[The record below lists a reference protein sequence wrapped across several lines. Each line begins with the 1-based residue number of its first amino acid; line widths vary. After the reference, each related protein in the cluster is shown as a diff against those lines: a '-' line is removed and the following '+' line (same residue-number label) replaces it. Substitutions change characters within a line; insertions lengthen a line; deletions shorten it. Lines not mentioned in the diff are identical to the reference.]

1 MRFLGLQPYQR
12 LKPCQ
17 TMNKTTRIYL
27 DLCCFNRP
35 YDDQSQVR
43 VRLETEA
50 KLSLQD
56 KVRSGTCE
64 LVWSA
69 VLDLENSKN
78 PFIEHMQA
86 IAQWR
91 VLAANHVMAGPE
103 VLAIAEPLV
112 TSGVHAFDALHVA
125 SAVVGNADL
134 FITTDD
140 RLLKRVRNLKDTKV
154 FFPADALA
162 FLENWYEH

>member
-1 MRFLGLQPYQR
+1 ML
-12 LKPCQ
+12 
-17 TMNKTTRIYL
+17 IYL

-56 KVRSGTCE
+56 KVRSGGCQ

-78 PFIEHMQA
+78 PYIEHMQA

-91 VLAANHVMAGPE
+91 ALASNHVMAGPD
-103 VLAIAEPLV
+103 VMTIAAQLV
-112 TSGVHAFDALHVA
+112 AGGVHNFDALHVA
-125 SAVVGNADL
+125 SAVVGKAEL

-140 RLLKRVRNLKDTKV
+140 RLLKRVQHLKSIKAV
-154 FFPADALA
+154 FPADALA
-162 FLENWYEH
+162 YLENWYEH

>member
-1 MRFLGLQPYQR
+1 MFKCRHSLN
-12 LKPCQ
+12 Q
-17 TMNKTTRIYL
+17 TMRIYL

-56 KVRSGTCE
+56 KVRCGECE

-86 IAQWR
+86 ISHWR
-91 VLAANHVMAGPE
+91 AFAATHVMAGPE
-103 VLAIAEPLV
+103 VMAIAGPLV
-112 TSGVHAFDALHVA
+112 TGGVHAFDALHVA
-125 SAVVGNADL
+125 SAVVGKADV
-134 FITTDD
+134 FVTVDD
-140 RLLKRVRNLKDTKV
+140 RLLKRVRHLKDVKI
-154 FFPADALA
+154 FFPAEALA

>member
-1 MRFLGLQPYQR
+1 MQ
-12 LKPCQ
+12 
-17 TMNKTTRIYL
+17 NKTMRIYL

-43 VRLETEA
+43 IRLETEA

-56 KVRSGTCE
+56 KVRSGESE
-64 LVWSA
+64 LLWSS

-78 PFIEHMQA
+78 PFIEQMHA
-86 IAQWR
+86 ISQWR
-91 VLAANHVMAGPE
+91 SLAATHVMAGPE
-103 VLAIAEPLV
+103 VIAMAEPLV
-112 TSGVHAFDALHVA
+112 TGGVHSFDALHVA
-125 SAVVGNADL
+125 SAVVGKADL
-134 FITTDD
+134 FVTTDD
-140 RLLKRVRNLKDTKV
+140 RLLKRVRHLQSVKV

>member
-1 MRFLGLQPYQR
+1 M
-12 LKPCQ
+12 
-17 TMNKTTRIYL
+17 RIYL

-43 VRLETEA
+43 IRLETEA

-56 KVRSGTCE
+56 KVRRGECA

-86 IAQWR
+86 ISQWR
-91 VLAANHVMAGPE
+91 ALATNHVMAGPE
-103 VLAIAEPLV
+103 LMAIAEPLV
-112 TSGVHAFDALHVA
+112 SSGLHAFDALHVA
-125 SAVVGNADL
+125 SAIVGKADV
-134 FITTDD
+134 FTTTDD
-140 RLLKRVRNLKDTKV
+140 RLLKRVRHLQEVKV
-154 FFPADALA
+154 LFPAEALA

>member
-1 MRFLGLQPYQR
+1 M
-12 LKPCQ
+12 
-17 TMNKTTRIYL
+17 RIYL

-35 YDDQSQVR
+35 YDDQTQIR

-78 PFIEHMQA
+78 PFIAHMQA
-86 IAQWR
+86 ISQWR
-91 VLAANHVMAGPE
+91 TLAASHVMAGSE
-103 VLAIAEPLV
+103 VLSIAQPLMNY
-112 TSGVHAFDALHVA
+112 GVHAFDALHVA
-125 SAVVGNADL
+125 SAVAGKADL

-140 RLLKRVRNLKDTKV
+140 RLLKRVRNLNSLKV
-154 FFPADALA
+154 FFPAEALA